1 MNSKQTPTRVF
12 GQYSIASSFLSR
24 SSHPSKEVKEDL
36 GHKVSKKLTSL
47 SDFLNQKLP
56 RSSGV
61 PKTVQEKSRPFS
73 SLVSRNEGESTDKQN
88 ESRKEDAIEKDD
100 AINKV
105 VFEQF
110 KQGNSEKTDSIS
122 SSSVVGEEENPD
134 NSRKRRNPF
143 EGIHEKRRT
152 RKPFLVLGEED
163 DPQNIRKRG
172 KKECSTSNE
181 KQKPHYNHYANGS
194 GWWDCEMEGVDSE
207 EVGYG
212 EVWEGVGSTTF
223 GGIVD
228 WH

>member
-1 MNSKQTPTRVF
+1 MNSKQTPTRGF

-24 SSHPSKEVKEDL
+24 PSHSSKEVQKDL
-36 GHKVSKKLTSL
+36 RCKDSKKLTSL

-56 RSSGV
+56 RNSGI

-73 SLVSRNEGESTDKQN
+73 SLLSSNEGKPIDKQN
-88 ESRKEDAIEKDD
+88 ERKKEEKIDGL
-100 AINKV
+100 NEV

-110 KQGNSEKTDSIS
+110 KQDNSEKIDSVL
-122 SSSVVGEEENPD
+122 SSSVVGEEE

-143 EGIHEKRRT
+143 EGVDEQRRT
-152 RKPFLVLGEED
+152 RKPFLVLGEEGDD
-163 DPQNIRKRG
+163 DPQNIKKRG
-172 KKECSTSNE
+172 RKECSTSN
-181 KQKPHYNHYANGS
+181 KKPKPHYNHYANGS
-194 GWWDCEMEGVDSE
+194 GWWDCDMEGVDSE

>member
-1 MNSKQTPTRVF
+1 M
-12 GQYSIASSFLSR
+12 
-24 SSHPSKEVKEDL
+24 
-36 GHKVSKKLTSL
+36 
-47 SDFLNQKLP
+47 
-56 RSSGV
+56 
-61 PKTVQEKSRPFS
+61 
-73 SLVSRNEGESTDKQN
+73 
-88 ESRKEDAIEKDD
+88 EKDD

-172 KKECSTSNE
+172 KKEYSTSNE

>member
-1 MNSKQTPTRVF
+1 M
-12 GQYSIASSFLSR
+12 
-24 SSHPSKEVKEDL
+24 
-36 GHKVSKKLTSL
+36 
-47 SDFLNQKLP
+47 
-56 RSSGV
+56 
-61 PKTVQEKSRPFS
+61 
-73 SLVSRNEGESTDKQN
+73 
-88 ESRKEDAIEKDD
+88 EKDD

-172 KKECSTSNE
+172 KKEYSTSNE
-181 KQKPHYNHYANGS
+181 KQKPHYNHYMSSVENGHWIGYLNRGSIACLIWLIFSLDANGS